1 MHYRIL
7 GNTKAALSLLGFS
20 CRRLPLLAD
29 GTIDEVRALA
39 RIRLALELG
48 INLYDTIRP
57 GGEAET
63 VLGRALA
70 GIRENVFVC
79 AGSDGEEDI
88 AAALDDRL
96 TRLDTPYLD
105 FFCLYGLGR
114 ERWARLRAG
123 GALEALAAAKEA
135 GKVRFLGFACH
146 DAHPVFAAIANAFP
160 WDFCQVQ
167 FNFLDENFQAGLKG
181 VELAVS
187 RGLGVMATEPLKGGH
202 LARRQPPAVQA
213 VWDGLSVR
221 RSPAEWALRWVWGW
235 GEVTTAL
242 SGMVEEDMLRENCHI
257 AGEAVPFSLTDDERE
272 AVARVRALYERD
284 LKVGCTGCGWCLP
297 CPHGVDIP
305 GVFLHYNDAF
315 LYGNKEWARG
325 EYAHLEK
332 GAAACTGCRECEP
345 RCPQQLPIAALMPQV
360 VREMGE

>member
-1 MHYRIL
+1 MHYRTL
-7 GNTKAALSLLGFS
+7 GNTGTEVSILGFS
-20 CRRLPLLAD
+20 CRRLPLRDD
-29 GTIDEVRALA
+29 GRIDEVRALA

-48 INLYDTIRP
+48 INLFDTIRP
-57 GGEAET
+57 GAEAET

-70 GIRENVFVC
+70 GIRERVFVC
-79 AGSDGEEDI
+79 AGTDGETEIGAVVDN
-88 AAALDDRL
+88 RL
-96 TRLDTPYLD
+96 ARLGTPYLD

-114 ERWARLRAG
+114 ERWTRLRG
-123 GALEALAAAKEA
+123 SGVLDALAAAKAA

-146 DAHPVFAAIANAFP
+146 DSYPVFAEIAAAFP

-167 FNFLDENFQAGLKG
+167 FNYLDENFQAGLKG

-187 RGLGVMATEPLKGGH
+187 RGMGVMATEPLKGGH

-213 VWDGLSVR
+213 VWDSLSVR

-235 GEVTTAL
+235 GEVATAL

-297 CPHGVDIP
+297 CPQGVDIP
-305 GVFLHYNDAF
+305 GAFLHYNDAS
-315 LYGNKEWARG
+315 LYGNREWARG
-325 EYAHLEK
+325 EYARLDK
-332 GAAACTGCRECEP
+332 SASACNGCRECEP

-360 VREMGE
+360 VREMSK